1 MDRYAQIRSRDL
13 PVGSGEAESGV
24 RHLIKRRMSIAGA
37 WTEEH
42 ADLMLALITIRASGW
57 WDDFWRWRDR
67 RDRQDWHQRQQDQ
80 HRPRFRAHRAEPMLE
95 AAA

>member
-1 MDRYAQIRSRDL
+1 MIADIRDRDL

-24 RHLIKRRMSIAGA
+24 RHLIKRRLSIAGA
-37 WTEEH
+37 WTETH

-57 WDDFWRWRDR
+57 WDDFWRWRDQ
-67 RDRQDWHQRQQDQ
+67 RDLDSWSERQ
-80 HRPRFRAHRAEPMLE
+80 HRDLRPHFRAHRTATAE